1 MDNINIMGQLS
12 GISDVESS
20 LSIYPN
26 PNKGAFTVS
35 HSLNNPRLILY
46 SAEGRVIM
54 DEIISSKKELI
65 QLDVQS
71 GVYLLYIS
79 DGSISYVEKI
89 TIK

>member
-12 GISDVESS
+12 GISDLDSP

-26 PNKGAFTVS
+26 PNKGTFTVS
-35 HSLNNPRLILY
+35 HSLNNPRLIVY
-46 SAEGRVIM
+46 SAQGSIIM
-54 DEIISSKKELI
+54 DQLISSKKELI
-65 QLDVQS
+65 ELDVQS
-71 GVYLLYIS
+71 GVYLLRIS